1 MDLTS
6 LGCLLW
12 ALLVG
17 LHCLASGAPEKRMH
31 RYSGQC
37 EDSGALPPQ
46 EEDEQP
52 SPFTQVTVSV
62 DAQPGMLTRDL
73 VYCLAR
79 AAGALR
85 TNGLPVSTDGCHYH
99 GDYGYTGVA
108 VPQYSVHWRV
118 HARLCTD
125 QQVFFPDKDGP
136 SLPPWLEMAGR
147 LSQGSLARHIYV
159 ILQGTPRT
167 SCDTLAWFLTEAAD
181 AIAAGASEGSNFDE
195 HRCGYAF
202 LVIRPASF

>member
-6 LGCLLW
+6 IGCLLW
-12 ALLVG
+12 GLLTG
-17 LHCLASGAPEKRMH
+17 LHCLESGTSGGWKHRTSGKRDD
-31 RYSGQC
+31 GG
-37 EDSGALPPQ
+37 DSPPQ
-46 EEDEQP
+46 REDEQRL
-52 SPFTQVTVSV
+52 PFTQVTVSV

-73 VYCLAR
+73 VYCLER

-85 TNGLPVSTDGCHYH
+85 MNGLPVDTDGCRYY

-108 VPQYSVHWRV
+108 VPEYAIHWRV

-125 QQVFFPDKDGP
+125 QQVFFPDKAGL
-136 SLPPWLEMAGR
+136 SLPPWLEVAGR

-167 SCDTLAWFLTEAAD
+167 SCDTLAWYLTEAAD
-181 AIAAGASEGSNFDE
+181 AIAAGASEGGNFDE
-195 HRCGYAF
+195 HCCGYAF
-202 LVIRPASF
+202 LVIRPTSF

>member
-1 MDLTS
+1 MDLVPTA
-6 LGCLLW
+6 CLLW
-12 ALLVG
+12 CLLAG
-17 LHCLASGAPEKRMH
+17 LHCLESGVSGTWRRSHPGKRD
-31 RYSGQC
+31 
-37 EDSGALPPQ
+37 DSGDSPPQ
-46 EEDEQP
+46 REDEQRL
-52 SPFTQVTVSV
+52 PFTQVTVSV

-73 VYCLAR
+73 VYCLER

-85 TNGLPVSTDGCHYH
+85 MNGLPVDSDGCHYY

-125 QQVFFPDKDGP
+125 KQAFFPDKEGP
-136 SLPPWLEMAGR
+136 SLPPWLEIAGR

-167 SCDTLAWFLTEAAD
+167 TCNTLAWYLTEAAD
-181 AIAAGASEGSNFDE
+181 SIAAGASEGGNFDE